1 MEPTLLDKLDEIV
14 ARLMDLSEEL
24 KMELIRRE
32 SEREGRYGKDE
43 STHKIQAH

>member
-24 KMELIRRE
+24 KIELMRR
-32 SEREGRYGKDE
+32 EREGINGTYSGKN
-43 STHKIQAH
+43 